1 MSKKEKFI
9 EVVEN
14 LFRKTDMETFAG
26 EDYEDVMLYFEA
38 LKGQADTERPAFTEN
53 GKAILNYL
61 KDNVDINL
69 FTAKSLGESM
79 GISSKTV
86 SGAMRKLTSDGYVEK
101 LGSNPATYT
110 LTEKGK
116 EVKLEEA

>member
-26 EDYEDVMLYFEA
+26 TDYEDVMLYFEA